1 MAPIVSEEYKEKKK
15 REILDSALA
24 CFAKKG
30 FQAATIDDIVAH
42 SGISKGSIY
51 NYFKSKDEIY
61 MSLMVNDTTETHQR
75 LIEEISK
82 QSTSIEKIK
91 YLFGDYLDFEPFT
104 EKNKA
109 SVLVHYEFKLH
120 SSRSD
125 ELITFLKERRQ
136 QYFIDLVTN
145 IIEEGQSTGELKREL
160 NPRLYAE
167 LFWSILDGVT
177 LQTVYDDYPYHE
189 VLKEVQELFIEKLSA
204 PL

>member
-1 MAPIVSEEYKEKKK
+1 MAPIVSDEYKEKKK

-61 MSLMVNDTTETHQR
+61 LSLMVDNTTETNQR
-75 LIEEISK
+75 LLEEISK
-82 QSTSIEKIK
+82 YSTAVEKIR
-91 YLFGDYLDFEPFT
+91 YLFGTYLDFEPFA

-109 SVLVHYEFKLH
+109 NVLVHYEFKLH
-120 SSRSD
+120 SSRSE
-125 ELITFLKERRQ
+125 ELLAYLKKRRQ
-136 QYFIDLVTN
+136 QYFIDLVAD
-145 IIEEGQSTGELKREL
+145 IIEDGQSKGDVKKEL
-160 NPRLYAE
+160 NARLYAE
-167 LFWSILDGVT
+167 MFWSILDGVT

-189 VLKEVQELFIEKLSA
+189 ALKEMQELFIEKLSA

>member
-136 QYFIDLVTN
+136 QYFIDLMNN
-145 IIEEGQSTGELKREL
+145 IIEEGQSTGELKKEL